1 MQSLGLNYVSGSQME
16 VEQFLERIRI
26 ALKVWLPDLAKEEEE
41 EEKKNQDTG
50 D

>member
-1 MQSLGLNYVSGSQME
+1 ME

-41 EEKKNQDTG
+41 EEKKKPG
-50 D
+50 YRRLGY

>member
-1 MQSLGLNYVSGSQME
+1 ME

-41 EEKKNQDTG
+41 EKKKPG
-50 D
+50 YRRLGY